1 MPAAVESEGAREQEL
16 AEETESSEPHLIL
29 WNSKPLRS
37 LNEQP
42 NTVIRDR
49 IWQLRSI
56 RARLRHRGCSFSRAR
71 LILPLAALSLKP
83 SPHAEGN
90 K

>member
-16 AEETESSEPHLIL
+16 AKETESSEPHLIL

-56 RARLRHRGCSFSRAR
+56 RARLRLRVLVQSSKTH
-71 LILPLAALSLKP
+71 LPALTLKP
-83 SPHAEGN
+83 SPHAETDR
-90 K
+90 

>member
-1 MPAAVESEGAREQEL
+1 MPAAVENEGAREQEL
-16 AEETESSEPHLIL
+16 AEETKSGERHLIL

-56 RARLRHRGCSFSRAR
+56 RARLRLRVLVQSSKTH
-71 LILPLAALSLKP
+71 LPALTLKP
-83 SPHAEGN
+83 SPRAGTDR
-90 K
+90 